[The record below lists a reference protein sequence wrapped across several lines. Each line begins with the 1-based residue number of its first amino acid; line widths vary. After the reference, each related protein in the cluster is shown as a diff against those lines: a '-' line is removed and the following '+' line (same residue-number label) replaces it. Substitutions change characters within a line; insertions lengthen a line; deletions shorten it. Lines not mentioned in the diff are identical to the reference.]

1 MAEIKNELK
10 AIRSPTKNKA
20 INEEVPIEVVS
31 MIKEFSKSALGRT
44 LQKHTFREFL
54 ARLNSIWYTK
64 MQSR

>member
-31 MIKEFSKSALGRT
+31 MIKVD
-44 LQKHTFREFL
+44 
-54 ARLNSIWYTK
+54 
-64 MQSR
+64 